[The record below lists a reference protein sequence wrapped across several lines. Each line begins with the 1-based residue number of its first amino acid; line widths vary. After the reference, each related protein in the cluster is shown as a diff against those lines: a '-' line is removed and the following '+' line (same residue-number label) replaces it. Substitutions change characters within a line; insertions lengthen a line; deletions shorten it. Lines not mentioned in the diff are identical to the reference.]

1 MNLNFTSPVHPVPAP
16 RPTSF
21 FIEDI
26 LLHKP
31 KPLREVPAEHFAG
44 SLASR
49 VPLLDYGYPLMPA
62 PTLLAPHPHPA
73 LHKPEHHHHHH
84 PYFLT
89 TSGKC
94 GARVQPEME
103 KGSSA
108 SRRVW
113 VCVLGLRVPALPSPR
128 LRQRGSEIST
138 SRDFEPSDLRLS
150 LSPSAVY
157 FVLNSFYITVL
168 EWDRASLFHVHQ
180 QRWGRAGPSR
190 GGGRLRARPSPR
202 TLPRAASSKVSPREA
217 EVSLRVAALPLPSLP
232 SAFLPSLGCISLALI
247 ALRVIAPFLRLAE
260 PHLLGRVRMG
270 CFHRDEKK
278 KKKKVNK
285 IEIKQNKK
293 KTK

>member
-94 GARVQPEME
+94 GALRVQPEME

-138 SRDFEPSDLRLS
+138 SRDFEPSDPRLS
-150 LSPSAVY
+150 LSPSARLFRFELFLYYGSGMGPGFTFPRPSAALGPCRTVPGRGETPRPSVPTNPSQGR
-157 FVLNSFYITVL
+157 FLQSF
-168 EWDRASLFHVHQ
+168 S
-180 QRWGRAGPSR
+180 S
-190 GGGRLRARPSPR
+190 GGRSFFSCGRSP
-202 TLPRAASSKVSPREA
+202 T
-217 EVSLRVAALPLPSLP
+217 
-232 SAFLPSLGCISLALI
+232 AFTSLGFSPVSWVHFVGFNCSEGD
-247 ALRVIAPFLRLAE
+247 RSVSE
-260 PHLLGRVRMG
+260 VG
-270 CFHRDEKK
+270 
-278 KKKKVNK
+278 
-285 IEIKQNKK
+285 
-293 KTK
+293 

>member
-31 KPLREVPAEHFAG
+31 KPLREVPPEHFAG

-94 GARVQPEME
+94 GALRVQPEME
-103 KGSSA
+103 KGSSTP
-108 SRRVW
+108 RRVR
-113 VCVLGLRVPALPSPR
+113 VSVLGLRVPALPSPR
-128 LRQRGSEIST
+128 LRQRGSESST
-138 SRDFEPSDLRLS
+138 SRDFEPSDPRLS
-150 LSPSAVY
+150 LSPSALL
-157 FVLNSFYITVL
+157 FRFELFYIMVL

-217 EVSLRVAALPLPSLP
+217 EVFLCVAILSLPSFP
-232 SAFLPSLGCISLALI
+232 SAFLPSPGYISLALI
-247 ALRVIAPFLRLAE
+247 ARRVIAPFLRSAE
-260 PHLLGRVRMG
+260 PHLLGMARMG
-270 CFHRDEKK
+270 QLFL
-278 KKKKVNK
+278 
-285 IEIKQNKK
+285 
-293 KTK
+293 TP